1 MTMKTMNNVFT
12 KTACLTLVMIMALF
26 STDASAQKS
35 ERVLAPGVLTT
46 IAPAIEEGE
55 TYSSPADLIEISKAR
70 VHLKWKPNFSP
81 STRTL
86 FERSLKVPLRRN
98 VWGLEFTFKP
108 FRMVDVDV
116 PQASGKMQR
125 KTIWYMVYR
134 VRYLGEEVHFQ
145 SQPESPPL
153 SKRPIDSR
161 YTLFNNIRKD
171 AQFRYFIPY
180 FTLRSHLQDKEY
192 LDRLIPSAID
202 EIAAIEKVP
211 GPLLNS
217 VQMANTKIDLED
229 AESGKGVW
237 GVVMWE
243 DVDPRTNFFSLY
255 VQGLTNAYRYEDTAE
270 APQVG
275 DEIAAGRVIELKT
288 LQLNFYRPGD
298 TIELTKD
305 SIFYGLPNAVPR
317 PEIIYTTESGDN
329 LKSLAK
335 RFLSDESRA
344 LEIYQLNR
352 DVLSTPNKL
361 PVGTLIRF
369 PRNNHERYN
378 DLVPVRLHTVVV
390 GETLDSISR
399 IYDIQVLDLQRVN
412 ADYIAN
418 GEEPDAG
425 DLVMVPVN
433 LNRLNRPENAQK
445 DIYKIYTL
453 RQVAIMRLYGMNKFG
468 KNQWIYTGTNSP
480 VFRTAETP
488 KTTEIQAINK

>member
-1 MTMKTMNNVFT
+1 MTRELMKSVLTT
-12 KTACLTLVMIMALF
+12 LACYAAIMVLVWQT
-26 STDASAQKS
+26 SHVHAQQP

-46 IAPAIEEGE
+46 VAPVIEEGE

-70 VHLKWKPNFSP
+70 AYLKWQPTHTA

-86 FERSLKVPLRRN
+86 YQRSLQVPLRRN

-108 FRMVDVDV
+108 FRMTEVDV

-134 VRYLGEEVHFQ
+134 VRYLGEEVHFEARADNIRQ
-145 SQPESPPL
+145 AEP
-153 SKRPIDSR
+153 R
-161 YTLFNNIRKD
+161 YTRFNNVRKD

-180 FTLRSHLQDKEY
+180 FTLRSHLQQKEY

-211 GPLLNS
+211 GRLLNS
-217 VQMANTKIDLED
+217 VQMANTKISKED
-229 AESGKGVW
+229 ADSGKGVW
-237 GVVMWE
+237 GVVTWS
-243 DVDPRTNFFSLY
+243 DIDPRTNFFSLY
-255 VQGLTNAYRYEDTAE
+255 IQGLTNAYRYQDTVE
-270 APQVG
+270 NPQVG

-298 TIELTKD
+298 TVELTKD
-305 SIFYGLPNAVPR
+305 NIFYGLPNAVPR
-317 PEIIYTTESGDN
+317 PEIIYTTEPGDN

-369 PRNNHERYN
+369 PRNNQERYN
-378 DLVPVRLHTVVV
+378 DLQTVRLHTTRR
-390 GETLDSISR
+390 GETLAAIAQK
-399 IYDIQVLDLQRVN
+399 YDIQVRDIQLIN

-418 GEEPDAG
+418 GEEPQAG
-425 DLVMVPVN
+425 QMVMIPVS
-433 LNRLNRPENAQK
+433 LNRLNRPQNAQK

-453 RQVAIMRLYGMNKFG
+453 RQVAIMRLYGMNKFA
-468 KNQWIYTGTNSP
+468 KQQWIYTGTNSP
-480 VFRTAETP
+480 VFRTAENPATVEAQP
-488 KTTEIQAINK
+488 IE

>member
-1 MTMKTMNNVFT
+1 MAMKNMKIVFA
-12 KTACLTLVMIMALF
+12 KIAYLAIAMIWVLQSVAVQ
-26 STDASAQKS
+26 AQNS
-35 ERVLAPGVLTT
+35 ERVLAPGILTT
-46 IAPAIEEGE
+46 VKSAIEEGE
-55 TYSSPADLIEISKAR
+55 TYSTPADLIEISKAR
-70 VHLKWKPNFSP
+70 AHLKWQPNFTP
-81 STRTL
+81 ATRTL

-134 VRYLGEEVHFQ
+134 VRYLGEEVHFEAKPDNIGQ
-145 SQPESPPL
+145 SDP
-153 SKRPIDSR
+153 R
-161 YTLFNNIRKD
+161 YTRFSNIRKD

-180 FTLRSHLQDKEY
+180 FTLRSHLQNKEY
-192 LDRLIPSAID
+192 LDRLIPSATD
-202 EIAAIEKVP
+202 EIADIEKVP
-211 GPLLNS
+211 GKLLNS
-217 VQMANTKIDLED
+217 VEMANTKIPRED
-229 AESGKGVW
+229 AESGAGVW
-237 GVVMWE
+237 GVVTWE

-255 VQGLTNAYRYEDTAE
+255 IQGLTNAYRYEDTAE
-270 APQVG
+270 SPQVG

-317 PEIIYTTESGDN
+317 PEIIYTTEPGDN

-378 DLVPVRLHTVVV
+378 DLEPVRLHTVKA
-390 GETLDSISR
+390 GETLASISGTYGIHVR
-399 IYDIQVLDLQRVN
+399 DIQRVN
-412 ADYIAN
+412 ADYIAD
-418 GEEPDAG
+418 GEDPLAG
-425 DLVMVPVN
+425 ELVMIPVN
-433 LNRLNRPENAQK
+433 LNRLNRPENAQH

-453 RQVAIMRLYGMNKFG
+453 RQVAIMRLYGMNKFA

-480 VFRTAETP
+480 VFRTAENPETIEVQP
-488 KTTEIQAINK
+488 INK

>member
-1 MTMKTMNNVFT
+1 MTMNTINNVFAKRACVAIAMILALLSTNVRAQNT
-12 KTACLTLVMIMALF
+12 K
-26 STDASAQKS
+26 
-35 ERVLAPGVLTT
+35 RVLAPGVLTT
-46 IAPAIEEGE
+46 VAPAIEEGE
-55 TYSSPADLIEISKAR
+55 TYSAPADLIEISKAR
-70 VHLKWKPNFSP
+70 AHLKWRPNFTA

-86 FERSLKVPLRRN
+86 FERSLQVPLRRN

-108 FRMVDVDV
+108 FRMIEVDI

-134 VRYLGEEVHFQ
+134 VRYLGQEVHFEAQ
-145 SQPESPPL
+145 QDNIGQADP
-153 SKRPIDSR
+153 R
-161 YTLFNNIRKD
+161 YTRFNNIRKD
-171 AQFRYFIPY
+171 AQFRYLIPY

-192 LDRLIPSAID
+192 LDRLIPSARD
-202 EIAAIEKVP
+202 EIAGVEKVP
-211 GPLLNS
+211 GRLLNS
-217 VQMANTKIDLED
+217 VEMASTKIPRED

-237 GVVMWE
+237 GVVTWE
-243 DVDPRTNFFSLY
+243 DIDPRTNFFSLY
-255 VQGLTNAYRYEDTAE
+255 VQGLTNAYRYKDTAE
-270 APQVG
+270 NPQVG

-305 SIFYGLPNAVPR
+305 NIFYGLPNAVPR
-317 PEIIYTTESGDN
+317 PEIVYTTEPGDN

-378 DLVPVRLHTVVV
+378 DLEPVRLHTAKV
-390 GETLDSISR
+390 GETLASISQA
-399 IYDIQVLDLQRVN
+399 YDIQVRDIQRVN
-412 ADYIAN
+412 TDYLTN
-418 GEEPDAG
+418 GEEPTIG
-425 DLVMVPVN
+425 ELVMIPVN

-453 RQVAIMRLYGMNKFG
+453 RQVAIMRLYGMNKFS
-468 KNQWIYTGTNSP
+468 KNQWIYTGMNSP
-480 VFRTAETP
+480 VFRTAEKP
-488 KTTEIQAINK
+488 ETTEVQPINK